1 MKMKNVLEYLENTAY
16 LKKDETAVIFEDETA
31 SWQEVLRRSKQMGT
45 SIARLG
51 NRGKPVAVLAE
62 KSIDTLCVFFGAVY
76 AGRFYIPLNP
86 QLPAERLKSIIDTL
100 KCGCLVSAES
110 NIDLGKSLCE
120 NVYSFES
127 LKNDIDEELLN
138 AIRSKAID
146 SDPLYALFTSGSTGV
161 PKGVL
166 VSHRNVIDFI
176 DCFTETFNI
185 NENDVI
191 ANQAPFDFDVSVK
204 DIYSSIKTGA
214 KIVLLPRAL
223 FSNPVSLTECL
234 WKNKVTILIWAV
246 SALCLITTFHCLQY
260 KRPEH
265 IRKIMF
271 SGEVMPLK
279 HLKEWMECYPE
290 GMFVNLYGPTEI
302 TCNCT
307 YHIIDKEREY
317 QGAVPIGRAFE
328 NREVFL
334 LNGKN
339 ELLTEESSE
348 TGEICVRGASVAPG
362 YFNNPEQTGKAFV
375 QNPLNSMYPDII
387 YRTGDL
393 GRYNSEGEI
402 VFCGRKD
409 FQIKYMGHRIELEEI
424 EKAVTDVKEVT
435 RACCVFDEKRSKLY
449 GFYTGSIEAGELP
462 EILRQKLPVYMIPS
476 VFRQIE
482 EFPLNKNGKTD
493 RKQLIELYGG
503 RRR

>member
-1 MKMKNVLEYLENTAY
+1 
-16 LKKDETAVIFEDETA
+16 
-31 SWQEVLRRSKQMGT
+31 
-45 SIARLG
+45 
-51 NRGKPVAVLAE
+51 
-62 KSIDTLCVFFGAVY
+62 
-76 AGRFYIPLNP
+76 
-86 QLPAERLKSIIDTL
+86 
-100 KCGCLVSAES
+100 
-110 NIDLGKSLCE
+110 
-120 NVYSFES
+120 
-127 LKNDIDEELLN
+127 
-138 AIRSKAID
+138 
-146 SDPLYALFTSGSTGV
+146 
-161 PKGVL
+161 
-166 VSHRNVIDFI
+166 
-176 DCFTETFNI
+176 
-185 NENDVI
+185 
-191 ANQAPFDFDVSVK
+191 
-204 DIYSSIKTGA
+204 
-214 KIVLLPRAL
+214 
-223 FSNPVSLTECL
+223 
-234 WKNKVTILIWAV
+234 
-246 SALCLITTFHCLQY
+246 
-260 KRPEH
+260 
-265 IRKIMF
+265 
-271 SGEVMPLK
+271 
-279 HLKEWMECYPE
+279 
-290 GMFVNLYGPTEI
+290 MFVNLYGPTEI

-339 ELLTEESSE
+339 ELVTEESSE
-348 TGEICVRGASVAPG
+348 TGEICVRGASVALG